1 MTKEE
6 LIKKLKEECN
16 TDDPEMDHIKAD
28 RLLLEFIDD
37 ELVTEAFKN
46 IEMWYAQI
54 VREE

>member
-46 IEMWYAQI
+46 IEMWYA
-54 VREE
+54 